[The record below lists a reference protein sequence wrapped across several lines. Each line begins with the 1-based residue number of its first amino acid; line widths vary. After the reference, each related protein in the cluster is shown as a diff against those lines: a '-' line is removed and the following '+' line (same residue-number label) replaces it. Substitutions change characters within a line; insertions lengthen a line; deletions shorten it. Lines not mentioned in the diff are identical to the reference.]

1 MSKIL
6 LATTAALGLLA
17 GSASAGILNCS
28 ILVDGASIG
37 SCVTS
42 STGTISFSS
51 ATASP
56 LFSSISLTA
65 DGPPVLPNPD
75 LSSVTLNVS
84 SAAGFTGTHIL
95 TVDVFQTG
103 VSAPVGTTLETTA
116 TINGLIN
123 LPGPTTLSDAFNGTA
138 STLGTTLRSS
148 TFANTFTGAVGP
160 FFDVLTVPLTADAEQ
175 YAITFTAPNQSANDT
190 IQLQGVTPSVP
201 EPSSLALLGSAL
213 LGLGWWRRRRG
224 LPRRPA

>member
-1 MSKIL
+1 MTKLL

-17 GSASAGILNCS
+17 GAASAAPMLNCS

-42 STGTISFSS
+42 ATGTISFSS

-56 LFSSISLTA
+56 LFSSISLNA

-75 LSSVTLNVS
+75 LSSVTLDVS
-84 SAAGFTGTHIL
+84 SAAGFTGTHTL

-123 LPGPTTLSDAFNGTA
+123 LPGPTTLSDAFNGSA

-148 TFANTFTGAVGP
+148 TFASTFTGAVGP

-175 YAITFTAPNQSANDT
+175 YQITFTAPNQSANDT

-201 EPSSLALLGSAL
+201 EPTSLALLGTAL
-213 LGLGWWRRRRG
+213 AGLGLWYRRRR
-224 LPRRPA
+224 A

>member
-17 GSASAGILNCS
+17 IPASAAPMLNCS
-28 ILVDGASIG
+28 ILVDGTSVG

-42 STGTISFSS
+42 ATGTTSFAS

-56 LFSSISLTA
+56 LFSSISLNA

-84 SAAGFTGTHIL
+84 SAAGFSGTHTLI
-95 TVDVFQTG
+95 VDVFQTG
-103 VSAPVGTTLETTA
+103 VSAPAGTTLETTA

-138 STLGTTLRSS
+138 STLGTTLRSN
-148 TFANTFTGAVGP
+148 TFPATFTGAIGP

-201 EPSSLALLGSAL
+201 EPSSLALIGGAL
-213 LGLGWWRRRRG
+213 VAMGWWYRRRG
-224 LPRRPA
+224 V

>member
-1 MSKIL
+1 MTKLL
-6 LATTAALGLLA
+6 LATTAALVLLA
-17 GSASAGILNCS
+17 GAASAAPMLNCS
-28 ILVDGASIG
+28 ILVDGISVG

-42 STGTISFSS
+42 STGTVTFNS

-65 DGPPVLPNPD
+65 DGPPILPNPD
-75 LSSVTLNVS
+75 LSSVTLDVS

-95 TVDVFQTG
+95 TVDIFQTG
-103 VSAPVGTTLETTA
+103 VSAPTGTTLETTA

-148 TFANTFTGAVGP
+148 TFASTFTGAVGP

-175 YAITFTAPNQSANDT
+175 YQITFTAPNQSANDT
-190 IQLQGVTPSVP
+190 IQLQGVTPGVP
-201 EPSSLALLGSAL
+201 EPTSLALLGSAL
-213 LGLGWWRRRRG
+213 VGFGLWYRRRR
-224 LPRRPA
+224 A

>member
-1 MSKIL
+1 MSKTLLAAAAL
-6 LATTAALGLLA
+6 LATTALT
-17 GSASAGILNCS
+17 GSAQAGILNCS
-28 ILVDGASIG
+28 ILVDAVAVG

-42 STGTISFSS
+42 TTGTTSFSS

-56 LFSSISLTA
+56 LFSSISLNA

-84 SAAGFTGTHIL
+84 SSAGFTGTHIL

-103 VSAPVGTTLETTA
+103 VSAPAGTTLETTA

-138 STLGTTLRSS
+138 STLGTTLRSN
-148 TFANTFTGAVGP
+148 TFPATFTGAIGP

-175 YAITFTAPNQSANDT
+175 YQITFTAPNQSANDT
-190 IQLQGVTPSVP
+190 IQLQGVTPGVP
-201 EPSSLALLGSAL
+201 EPSALAILGSAL
-213 LGLGWWRRRRG
+213 VAFGLWYRRARSS
-224 LPRRPA
+224 